1 LRDKFTGFLQGQ
13 KRKRAAKSPDLKGTP
28 MPETNVFE
36 DLIGQSPSRRSFARK
51 LGLAGAAVAGLGAT
65 RGMAQSASPTDTDIL
80 NFALNLEYLEAEFY
94 TVATAGVN
102 IASVGLTVSGSGAS
116 GATTG
121 GAKVPITDS
130 AVQAI
135 AAELAFDEQT
145 HVALLQGAIASIGG
159 TAIAKPAINLGALGL
174 GFSNMNDFLTLAR
187 VFEDIGVTAY
197 GGAAPLISNK
207 TILGYAARILATEAF
222 HSGSIRD
229 QIARLGITVTPVD
242 GADHVPPPFGT
253 QYFNTDSNAISEVR
267 TPGQVLY
274 LAYAKT
280 NATSGGFFPN
290 GVNGNINT
298 SAASSATTDGAS
310 ITLSPNP
317 ILVSPATDGLATISW
332 NAPSASVIQIR
343 VGSPTG
349 ALFTTNVNSGSM
361 QTGTWITNGTT
372 FYLQDVSG
380 GKSLTSQNTLATV
393 TAHLQGF

>member
-1 LRDKFTGFLQGQ
+1 
-13 KRKRAAKSPDLKGTP
+13 
-28 MPETNVFE
+28 
-36 DLIGQSPSRRSFARK
+36 
-51 LGLAGAAVAGLGAT
+51 
-65 RGMAQSASPTDTDIL
+65 
-80 NFALNLEYLEAEFY
+80 
-94 TVATAGVN
+94 
-102 IASVGLTVSGSGAS
+102 
-116 GATTG
+116 
-121 GAKVPITDS
+121 
-130 AVQAI
+130 
-135 AAELAFDEQT
+135 
-145 HVALLQGAIASIGG
+145 
-159 TAIAKPAINLGALGL
+159 
-174 GFSNMNDFLTLAR
+174 
-187 VFEDIGVTAY
+187 VTAY